1 MSVKLDQRSKEKTA
15 LKTEGLIYKT
25 IFVLNIFCIV
35 AGTAVSIKNIFNP
48 ASGILMRAGGILTI
62 IAFLVAAIYVFKGY
76 TKTAAICF
84 KLFTAAFAFS
94 LILSIIGAAQISI
107 IPAIFEGLS
116 LVLVVVIAL
125 KKDFGKSNSFSVC
138 GIIAILAIANI
149 IEVIKLN
156 PGVKLSGNNYESL
169 VLGRSIAQFLLSYL
183 FGIITYA
190 KYLDKE
196 SRGTK

>member
-1 MSVKLDQRSKEKTA
+1 M
-15 LKTEGLIYKT
+15 KTEGFIYKV

-35 AGTAVSIKNIFNP
+35 AGIAISIKNIFNP
-48 ASGILMRAGGILTI
+48 ASGVLMCIGGILTI
-62 IAFLVAAIYVFKGY
+62 IAFLVAAVYVFKGY
-76 TKTAAICF
+76 TKTAAFCF
-84 KLFTAAFAFS
+84 KLFTAVFALS
-94 LILSIIGAAQISI
+94 LVLSIIGAAKINFV
-107 IPAIFEGLS
+107 PALCECAA
-116 LVLVVVIAL
+116 LVLVLVITV

-138 GIIAILAIANI
+138 GVIAILAIANI

-169 VLGRSIAQFLLSYL
+169 ILGRSIAQFLLSYL